1 MSLAKDSDW
10 KTAQRIHAAKTTHQL
25 QDDDAQ
31 ILQLSKL
38 PLKNTKC
45 SSTKTQTTSETRS
58 TVTMI
63 PTGAPQ
69 KRKFSINA
77 LARCTLSSRFTP
89 HQLPHVLG
97 YLDASTHVG
106 LRRLQAAWKG
116 TSSAFR
122 AREELYKC
130 EISGEALWR
139 SVGKSS
145 LLGYTLYSNGT
156 EDALEPLKCWVAA
169 SVNAAKL
176 APVTT
181 SSMWHQLVHCKPP
194 WI

>member
-1 MSLAKDSDW
+1 MQLNKNPNHVRD
-10 KTAQRIHAAKTTHQL
+10 TIHR
-25 QDDDAQ
+25 DDD
-31 ILQLSKL
+31 SHW
-38 PLKNTKC
+38 
-45 SSTKTQTTSETRS
+45 R
-58 TVTMI
+58 
-63 PTGAPQ
+63 APEAKVLHQ
-69 KRKFSINA
+69 RFGTLHFVFS
-77 LARCTLSSRFTP
+77 LYP

-156 EDALEPLKCWVAA
+156 EDALEPLKC
-169 SVNAAKL
+169 
-176 APVTT
+176 
-181 SSMWHQLVHCKPP
+181 
-194 WI
+194 